1 MNEQP
6 RYVTGSEWARITAKA
21 WVDPAFREALERNP
35 LETIR
40 HDPDVGVQFDRLLSL
55 PDQPSAI
62 TEEKLKKVASGE
74 EAAIV
79 IPYTCITI
87 CMI

>member
-1 MNEQP
+1 LNEQVK
-6 RYVTGSEWARITAKA
+6 YVTGSQWARIVAKA
-21 WVDPAFREALERNP
+21 WVDPDFRERVETKP

-40 HDPDVGVQFDRLLSL
+40 HDPQVGVQFDRLLSL
-55 PDQPSAI
+55 PDQPSAL
-62 TEEKLKKVASGE
+62 TEEKLQKIATGA